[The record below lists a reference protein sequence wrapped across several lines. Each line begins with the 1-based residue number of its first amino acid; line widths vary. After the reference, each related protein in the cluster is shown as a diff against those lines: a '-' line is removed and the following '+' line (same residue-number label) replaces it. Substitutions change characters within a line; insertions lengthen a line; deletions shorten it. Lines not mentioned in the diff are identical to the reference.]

1 LVGSLQILVGG
12 QDQRNGF
19 HHRLLVRLDALE
31 VYGLAPDFYVA
42 LERYIG
48 AKTALMAHLD
58 QPAVILR
65 QLSRREP
72 AV

>member
-1 LVGSLQILVGG
+1 VQALVS
-12 QDQRNGF
+12 
-19 HHRLLVRLDALE
+19 LDALE

-48 AKTALMAHLD
+48 AKTALMAYLG

-65 QLSRREP
+65 QLARREP